1 MGGGAPPSADRPPL
15 VLVIDD
21 DEMVRIVLQQIL
33 EHAGYRVVLTDDGRA
48 GLAAVIEHA
57 PDLVITD
64 IIMPEMSG
72 LDVIRALA
80 QTDNAPPIIAISGG
94 TRLDDR
100 DALRTAIELGAVA
113 ICEKPFD
120 PDDLLTLVRTHAG
133 DVPDTGDGD
142 QARPPRNAGCRTN
155 GVSASSPSSSRHHKQ
170 AGGFAT
176 RSQCP
181 EG

>member
-48 GLAAVIEHA
+48 GLAAVIDHA

-142 QARPPRNAGCRTN
+142 QA
-155 GVSASSPSSSRHHKQ
+155 
-170 AGGFAT
+170 
-176 RSQCP
+176 
-181 EG
+181 